1 MVALL
6 CSGSVGTAA
15 AQEAY
20 RLTSGDTVEVVI
32 AGHPDLRQKMTLNID
47 GEISVPLVG
56 SVVAGDLTVTDLRAK
71 LQQVMPGKPVRQRSA
86 EGKESTSFIDPN
98 EISVQVVEYRPVYL
112 NGDVAKPGEQI
123 YRPGMTI
130 RQAVAVAGGYDVVK
144 LRSNN
149 PLVELAELR
158 SDLALVSSELAFNQA
173 REKRLRSDLS
183 GQGAA
188 GVKPENGPGL
198 QAGITRD
205 MISLEVEQLATTL
218 SDVENEKI
226 YLRRQIAKAEE
237 RRRTLVDQQQK
248 ETEGLQADAED
259 LERVRELYGK
269 GLAAA
274 GRLTDVRRAL
284 LLSSTRALQTG
295 AQALQSE
302 RDRDDNA
309 RKLQHLDDQRKIDNL
324 KELEEVIVRVATLR
338 AKLQSAKE
346 KLVIVG
352 NVRSQLL
359 TGSTRP
365 ELTLVR
371 ATRKQ
376 RINSRVDE
384 ETEMLPGDVVEIKIP
399 LDSILR
405 D

>member
-1 MVALL
+1 MSFLLRSSVVALL
-6 CSGSVGTAA
+6 CSGSVCTAA

-32 AGHPDLRQKMTLNID
+32 AGHPDLRQKMTLNIN

-56 SVVAGDLTVTDLRAK
+56 SIVAGDLTVSDLRAK
-71 LQQVMPGKPVRQRSA
+71 LQQVMPGKPVRQRNA
-86 EGKESTSFIDPN
+86 EGKESASFIDPS
-98 EISVQVVEYRPVYL
+98 EISVQIAEYRPVYL

-188 GVKPENGPGL
+188 GVKPENEPGL

-205 MISLEVEQLATTL
+205 MISLEVEQLSTTL

-226 YLRRQIAKAEE
+226 YLRRQVAKAEE

-259 LERVRELYGK
+259 LERVRRLVET
-269 GLAAA
+269 AA
-274 GRLTDVRRAL
+274 RA
-284 LLSSTRALQTG
+284 
-295 AQALQSE
+295 
-302 RDRDDNA
+302 
-309 RKLQHLDDQRKIDNL
+309 
-324 KELEEVIVRVATLR
+324 
-338 AKLQSAKE
+338 
-346 KLVIVG
+346 
-352 NVRSQLL
+352 
-359 TGSTRP
+359 
-365 ELTLVR
+365 
-371 ATRKQ
+371 
-376 RINSRVDE
+376 
-384 ETEMLPGDVVEIKIP
+384 
-399 LDSILR
+399 
-405 D
+405 